1 MMKSLTNMISHN
13 VLPASFR
20 EILPDKND
28 IFVCIQAPFSYRYR
42 TLITRDWMNKFSFY
56 TNIGKASK
64 CFPLKA

>member
-1 MMKSLTNMISHN
+1 MKSLTNMISHN
-13 VLPASFR
+13 VL
-20 EILPDKND
+20 
-28 IFVCIQAPFSYRYR
+28 CIQAPFSYRYR